1 MTGTGTSQEEF
12 KVTNDFNFLKDLSR
26 NKLCILALR
35 FRSDL
40 FDPKT
45 QNHRNSSN
53 YFEDF
58 VRLRR
63 KDRAKMA

>member
-1 MTGTGTSQEEF
+1 LEYLKEGSPKTGYPFEI
-12 KVTNDFNFLKDLSR
+12 VKDLSR
-26 NKLCILALR
+26 NKLCILVLR

-45 QNHRNSSN
+45 QNYRNSSN

-58 VRLRR
+58 AVEA
-63 KDRAKMA
+63 RAKMA

>member
-1 MTGTGTSQEEF
+1 MSIMDEILPQKREH
-12 KVTNDFNFLKDLSR
+12 KDLSR

-35 FRSDL
+35 FWSDL

-58 VRLRR
+58 AVE
-63 KDRAKMA
+63 DRSKMA